1 MAQTQSSERRV
12 ADRFDKVFT
21 VFLSGDRG
29 EAWGV
34 ARNISDGGMFVE
46 TPEPFPLGS
55 QLWVTFTSPGTRQD
69 MAVLCEVR
77 YQCFINYAGP
87 NGSRTGLRGMGLRFL
102 EVDEREIAPE
112 QKHQLN

>member
-1 MAQTQSSERRV
+1 MRQTQPSERRV
-12 ADRFDKVFT
+12 ADRFDKVSP
-21 VFLSGDRG
+21 VYLSGDRG
-29 EAWGV
+29 EAWRV
-34 ARNISDGGMFVE
+34 ARNISDGAMFVE

-55 QLWVTFTSPGTRQD
+55 HLWVTCTASGTDQD

-102 EVDEREIAPE
+102 EVDERAVDPE
-112 QKHQLN
+112 RRKELQ